1 VNVLIVY
8 DSAYGNT
15 EKIAQSIGSAIG
27 SQHQVNVLRVKDV
40 TAVQLAGL
48 SLLIAGSPT
57 QRFRPTQALS
67 DFLNGLSEG
76 SLRGVRVAAF
86 DTRLTVEEIKKT
98 PVLAFFVKLAGNA
111 YAAKPIADA
120 LKKKGSELI
129 LAPEGFY
136 VKGMEGPL
144 LDGEVERAAA
154 WAGQIVALV
163 K

>member
-1 VNVLIVY
+1 MNVLIVY

-15 EKIAQSIGSAIG
+15 EKIAQSIGSTIG
-27 SQHQVNVLRVKDV
+27 SQHQVNLLKVKDV
-40 TAVQLAGL
+40 TAEQLAGL

-57 QRFRPTQALS
+57 QRFRPTQAVS
-67 DFLNGLSEG
+67 FFLNGLSEG
-76 SLRGVRVAAF
+76 SLRGIKVAAF
-86 DTRLTVEEIKKT
+86 DTRLTMEEIKKT

-111 YAAKPIADA
+111 YAAKPIGEG
-120 LKKKGSELI
+120 LKKKGGELI

-144 LDGEVERAAA
+144 LDGEIERAAA
-154 WAGQIVALV
+154 WAGQIINLV